1 MQKIIIMKLI
11 NQNNMKTAVQ
21 WLEEQ
26 LYKSDWDKLN
36 HEERMNICLTAKL
49 MEMEQI
55 QDAYDEGLK
64 DVIPMDY
71 YNNTFKSE

>member
-1 MQKIIIMKLI
+1 MK
-11 NQNNMKTAVQ
+11 NKTAVQ

-26 LYKSDWDKLN
+26 LYKSGWDNLN
-36 HEERMNICLTAKL
+36 HEEKMNIFSTAKL

>member
-1 MQKIIIMKLI
+1 ME
-11 NQNNMKTAVQ
+11 NKTAVQ

-26 LYKSDWDKLN
+26 LYKSGWDNLN

-49 MEMEQI
+49 METEQI

>member
-1 MQKIIIMKLI
+1 
-11 NQNNMKTAVQ
+11 
-21 WLEEQ
+21 
-26 LYKSDWDKLN
+26 
-36 HEERMNICLTAKL
+36 MNICLTAKL

>member
-1 MQKIIIMKLI
+1 MV
-11 NQNNMKTAVQ
+11 NKTAVQ

-26 LYKSDWDKLN
+26 LYKTDWDKLN